1 MKTVCWVL
9 FILAVVS
16 LLVGLLQTFYLL
28 PYPLLQLLTTPG
40 GYLRVSNTFLLFAIT
55 LYLLKKM

>member
-16 LLVGLLQTFYLL
+16 SLVGLLQAFYLL
-28 PYPLLQLLTTPG
+28 PYPLLHFLTTPG
-40 GYLRVSNTFLLFAIT
+40 GYLRASNTFLLFAIT